1 MQYLNEYD
9 PTIEDYYDG
18 ISELDCYEVI
28 IVYSRGTKLYFLLK
42 LLSVVTFELYYICYS
57 R

>member
-18 ISELDCYEVI
+18 ISELECNEVI

-42 LLSVVTFELYYICYS
+42 LLSVVTL
-57 R
+57 